1 MKAYYDR
8 AGKELLFKA
17 KNVEE
22 MLLEL
27 KIMKN
32 TIIVVVNNEVVN
44 ENYKF
49 KTNDKIRILSVVSGG

>member
-8 AGKELLFKA
+8 VGKELLFKA
-17 KNVEE
+17 KNVEG

-32 TIIVVVNNEVVN
+32 IIIVVVNNEVVN

-49 KTNDKIRILSVVSGG
+49 KRNDKIRILSVVSGG